1 VLTDDGR
8 QTGSLV
14 AGGTFWAHRDGV
26 LLRFSGGSG
35 VIAVSAY
42 PAEPVGVRDA
52 AITGSSSA

>member
-1 VLTDDGR
+1 
-8 QTGSLV
+8 
-14 AGGTFWAHRDGV
+14 
-26 LLRFSGGSG
+26 